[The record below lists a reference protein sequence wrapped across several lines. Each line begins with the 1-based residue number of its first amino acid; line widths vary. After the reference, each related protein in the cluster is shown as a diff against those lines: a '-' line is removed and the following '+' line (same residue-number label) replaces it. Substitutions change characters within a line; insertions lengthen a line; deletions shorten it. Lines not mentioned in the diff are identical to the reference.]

1 MYLFFF
7 YAVLM
12 SPTVQDILNII
23 DSIAPAHL
31 AEPWDNVGLM
41 IGNPAA
47 QVSAIHLGL
56 DPTTALLDEARK
68 LGANLVITHHPLI
81 FTPLKSI
88 RLDQPDGKFI
98 DLALRNRICVISSHT
113 NFDSAPDGTSDILA
127 RLLGLRN
134 IQPLAPHGCG
144 EPGCGLGRVGDYVDP
159 LSAEEFLERLR
170 DACAPPWLLGAGTAP
185 RQISRVAVCGGSCG
199 ELADQALQAGAQVL
213 VTSEVKHHIARR
225 AEETGLWLIDAGHFA
240 TEFPGMQH
248 LARLLAAEAGRRF
261 GEIPVAVTG
270 TQASPLKLVYN
281 EAKIER

>member
-12 SPTVQDILNII
+12 SPTVQDILDII
-23 DSIAPAHL
+23 DAFAPAHL

-47 QVSAIHLGL
+47 QVTAIHLGL
-56 DPTTALLDEARK
+56 DPTTALLDEARM
-68 LGANLVITHHPLI
+68 LGANLVITHHPVV

-88 RLDQPDGKFI
+88 RLDQSDGKFI
-98 DLALRNRICVISSHT
+98 DLALRNRMSVISSHT
-113 NFDSAPDGTSDILA
+113 NFDSAPGGTSDILA
-127 RLLGLRN
+127 RLLDLRN

-144 EPGCGLGRVGDYVDP
+144 ELDCGLGRVGDYVDP

-170 DACAPPWLLGAGTAP
+170 TACTPPWLLGAGTVP

-199 ELADQALQAGAQVL
+199 ELADQALRAGAQVL
-213 VTSEVKHHIARR
+213 VTAEVKHHIARR

-248 LARLLAAEAGRRF
+248 LARLLATEAGRRF

-270 TQASPLKLVYN
+270 TQASPLKLV
-281 EAKIER
+281 